1 MDLSIIIVNYN
12 VRYYIEQCL
21 HSVNKAITNIQAEV
35 FVVDNNSVDGS
46 CAMIQEKFPS
56 VKLIENKTNEGFSK
70 ANNQALK
77 IAKGEFCLLLNPD
90 TIVEEDTFIKCLK
103 FMRENEDAGA
113 LGVHMIDGSGNFLP
127 ESKRALPKPSV
138 AFYKIFGFSRLFPKS
153 KIFSRYHL
161 GYLDENQNHKVD
173 VLSGAYMFLRS
184 KAIEKAGVL
193 DENFFMYGEDIDL
206 SYRITQEGYNNY
218 YFSDTTI
225 IHYKGES
232 TKKGSLNYVL
242 VFYNAMIIFANK
254 HFSKK
259 NARLFSILINSAI
272 YFRAALSIVRRFIS
286 RIYQM
291 VMDFIL
297 IFAGF
302 YFLTPLWENHKFGT
316 SNYYPPEYLNFTVP
330 LYIVIWIITL
340 YYSGAYEKPLRFW
353 IIIKAHLIGTLI
365 ILVLYALLPESFR
378 FSRALILLGSTWAF
392 MVLIIPRVL
401 LNFIGVKDYSFAG
414 NKKKRLL
421 IIGLKKEAD
430 RVQKLLEKTR
440 ISPVIVGFVNP
451 GHINDSDY
459 LGNENQLREVVN
471 IHKIDEL
478 VFCSED
484 IGASDIIRN
493 MTLLNDIRL
502 EYKIAPPESLSVIG
516 SNSINTA
523 GDLYLIHFNSI
534 SKGKNKRLK
543 RLFDIFFSSLFIIFS
558 PLLFPFI
565 RKYGKVLIS
574 SMKVIS
580 GQYTWIS
587 YCADTDNSNLPK
599 LKNGIFDLFIGEEEN
614 TDLKFLEKLNLE
626 YARIYRL
633 STDFGILWK
642 NITLSN

>member
-21 HSVNKAITNIQAEV
+21 HSVNKAIANIQAEV

-46 CAMIQEKFPS
+46 CAMIQDKFPS
-56 VKLIENKTNEGFSK
+56 VKLIENKTNTGFSK

-127 ESKRALPKPSV
+127 ESKRALPTPSV
-138 AFYKIFGFSRLFPKS
+138 AFYKIFGFSSIFPKS

-161 GYLDENQNHKVD
+161 GYLDKDQNHSVD
-173 VLSGAYMFLRS
+173 VLAGAFMFLRS
-184 KAIEKAGVL
+184 KALKKTGLL

-206 SYRITQEGYNNY
+206 SFRITKEGYKNY
-218 YFSDTTI
+218 YFSETSI

-272 YFRAALSIVRRFIS
+272 YFRATLSIVRRFIS
-286 RIYQM
+286 RVYQM
-291 VMDFIL
+291 VLDFIL
-297 IFAGF
+297 IFIGF
-302 YFLTPLWENHKFGT
+302 YFLTPLWETHKFGT
-316 SNYYPPEYLNFTVP
+316 SNYYPPEYLNLIVP
-330 LYIVIWIITL
+330 IYIIIWIISL
-340 YYSGAYEKPLRFW
+340 YYSGAYEKPIRFW
-353 IIIKAHLIGTLI
+353 NLIKAHLIGTLI
-365 ILVLYALLPESFR
+365 ILVLYALLPEYLR

-392 MVLIIPRVL
+392 LALIIPRIL
-401 LNFIGVKDYSFAG
+401 LNLLGIKDYSRAG

-421 IIGLKKEAD
+421 IIGFKKEAD
-430 RVQKLLEKTR
+430 RVQRLIEKTR
-440 ISPVIVGFVNP
+440 ISPAIVGYVNP
-451 GHINDSDY
+451 GHKNESGY
-459 LGNENQLREVVN
+459 LGNESQLREVVN

-478 VFCSED
+478 VFCSEN
-484 IGASDIIRN
+484 IEASDIIRN
-493 MTLLNDIRL
+493 MTLLNDVRL
-502 EYKIAPPESLSVIG
+502 EYKIAPPESLSIIG

-523 GDLYLIHFNSI
+523 EDLYLIHFNSI

-543 RLFDIFFSSLFIIFS
+543 RLFDIFFSIFFIIFS
-558 PLLFPFI
+558 PFLFPFI
-565 RKYGKVLIS
+565 KKYRNILFYS
-574 SMKVIS
+574 LKVIT

-587 YCADTDNSNLPK
+587 YCKDTDLNNLPK
-599 LKNGIFDLFIGEEEN
+599 LKKGIFDLYTGDKQN
-614 TDLKFLEKLNLE
+614 TDLEFLKKLNLE

-642 NITLSN
+642 NIAQS